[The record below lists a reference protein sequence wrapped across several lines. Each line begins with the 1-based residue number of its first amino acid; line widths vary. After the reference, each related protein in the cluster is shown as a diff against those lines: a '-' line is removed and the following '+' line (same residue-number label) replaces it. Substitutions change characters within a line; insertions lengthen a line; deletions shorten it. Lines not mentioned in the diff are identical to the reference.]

1 MEIGPDFTDFESLRI
16 TTDNREKIL
25 DTFKKLTDWMYAY
38 EVGSETLKPH
48 FHIIFVKPPGYK
60 QNTLRKH
67 IMATFGS
74 GNEVYSFKT
83 DKSRNTIYKAG
94 SYLAKGHDFEAFG
107 RLKDHVDLFPKWVDP
122 EKMKKKKDDE
132 DDYSKPSKAKHYLL
146 GYNNLVK
153 QALRYRARFLA
164 KKSES
169 RDLSFVIA
177 HMYCN
182 SDWRLSATILKQGIP
197 KTLYTEFEASVDH
210 RMEAKFTKE
219 YFNMMIRDDAHD
231 NRDRW

>member
-1 MEIGPDFTDFESLRI
+1 MDLGPECTDFESLRI
-16 TTDNREKIL
+16 TTDDRQKIV
-25 DTFKKLTDWMYAY
+25 DTFDGRVVDWMYAH
-38 EVGSETLKPH
+38 EVGGETHKPH
-48 FHIIFVKPPGYK
+48 FHIVFIKPPNYK

-67 IMATFGS
+67 IMDVFGT
-74 GNEVYSFKT
+74 GNETFSFKSEKGRKT
-83 DKSRNTIYKAG
+83 LYTAG
-94 SYLAKGHDFEAFG
+94 SYLAKGCDFHAFG
-107 RLKDHVDLFPKWVDP
+107 RLKDHVPLFPKWVDP
-122 EKMKKKKDDE
+122 VKKKEDPE

-153 QALRYRARFLA
+153 QALRYRARYLA
-164 KKSES
+164 KKAEA

-210 RMEAKFTKE
+210 RMADKFTKE